1 MPRLKSDPLLAALIK
16 KLPQPGNEWPVD
28 QQLAWLHMVA
38 VAFRL
43 VYGGDASE
51 RLNGAFNWEAAEEVS
66 RTVPEKAFHHLYR
79 PPVQPKAPKAPKGGF
94 YIDDQGMVRNAQ
106 GKRVLPKDVTSEV
119 YDTRGEMGD
128 MKAIVWADDSKGLNG
143 ADLTITSA

>member
-28 QQLAWLHMVA
+28 QQLAWLNLMA
-38 VAFRL
+38 MAMGA
-43 VYGGDASE
+43 VYGGDAATK
-51 RLNGAFNWEAAEEVS
+51 LGKAEVKP
-66 RTVPEKAFHHLYR
+66 VFM
-79 PPVQPKAPKAPKGGF
+79 PVQSKPKAPKGGF

-128 MKAIVWADDSKGLNG
+128 MRAIVWADDSKGLNG